1 MRISDW
7 SSDVCSSDLKEIGRR
22 GFAGGVAA
30 AALREERRERLRR
43 ALRRG
48 VGRGR
53 FDNQVRP
60 SRSAI
65 AAGGA
70 AIELQAREQG
80 RSQARA
86 VERSSRQRRVVVVV
100 AGQRRDGVA
109 QWRHVVD
116 HAARDRKSTRLNSSP
131 YCATRM
137 PSSACKKK
145 IKTTKTPLINLK

>member
-7 SSDVCSSDLKEIGRR
+7 SSDVCSSDLTGEEVGRR

-30 AALREERRERLRR
+30 AALGEEGRERLRR

-48 VGRGR
+48 GGRGG

-80 RSQARA
+80 RGQAIGRA
-86 VERSSRQRRVVVVV
+86 SCRERVCQYV
-100 AGQRRDGVA
+100 
-109 QWRHVVD
+109 
-116 HAARDRKSTRLNSSP
+116 
-131 YCATRM
+131 
-137 PSSACKKK
+137 
-145 IKTTKTPLINLK
+145 